1 MKKINSNKPQSDMSC
16 DKWMR
21 KIQQKTL
28 KYIIFYNTEDIKV
41 YYILWHNSFPTSLH
55 KALLKMNMTTLAV
68 KINIGIVYILKEL
81 SIEIYS
87 SRNMLKSY
95 INLKTTSN

>member
-1 MKKINSNKPQSDMSC
+1 
-16 DKWMR
+16 
-21 KIQQKTL
+21 
-28 KYIIFYNTEDIKV
+28 
-41 YYILWHNSFPTSLH
+41 
-55 KALLKMNMTTLAV
+55 MTTLAV

-87 SRNMLKSY
+87 SRNMLKCY